1 MRIEFTRKEMSAAHR
16 LTVKIAGEF
25 DTQLSDKMAND
36 DIYEYLRKEAFV
48 TVMDNGNVII
58 DVPEELLVEYYQLTT
73 EYVQQAVNI
82 GKTIYTLLKQ
92 FKLVT
97 KSFEKQVTKLFERF
111 TPKKEAPQATEE

>member
-1 MRIEFTRKEMSAAHR
+1 MRIEFTRNELRAAHR

-97 KSFEKQVTKLFERF
+97 KSLKSR
-111 TPKKEAPQATEE
+111 

>member
-1 MRIEFTRKEMSAAHR
+1 MRIEFTRNELRAAHR

-111 TPKKEAPQATEE
+111 IPKTETPQATEE